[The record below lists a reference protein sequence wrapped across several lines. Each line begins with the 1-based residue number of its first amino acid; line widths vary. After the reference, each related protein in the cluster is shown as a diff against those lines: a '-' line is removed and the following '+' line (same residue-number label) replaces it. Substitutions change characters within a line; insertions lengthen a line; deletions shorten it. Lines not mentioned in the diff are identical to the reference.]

1 MSSANIT
8 LFNYAL
14 IIFLGEAALIQ
25 SLTLHKHGSADCSA
39 LEFKPSSVQL
49 YEKKNLQVLP
59 LSKCLI
65 RFQGEAKILKPIS
78 QVQGMG
84 ENKYI
89 YFMDSYL
96 R

>member
-39 LEFKPSSVQL
+39 LEIKPSSVQL
-49 YEKKNLQVLP
+49 YEKK
-59 LSKCLI
+59 
-65 RFQGEAKILKPIS
+65 ILK
-78 QVQGMG
+78 
-84 ENKYI
+84 
-89 YFMDSYL
+89 SYRFL
-96 R
+96 NVL